1 MLDSLVAELARIT
14 ALDETPKHGAV
25 PLAEKYAAELPA
37 RPGAAASALSA
48 RLGKT
53 LTVCDWLAQRGF
65 SEASQIDR
73 FLNPKLSELTLPDA
87 MSDRKA
93 AAERLA
99 RAVRAGERIVVF
111 GDYDCDGMTATAILT
126 EILRALGGTVTPL
139 LASRFDGGYGL
150 SKAAVTRVLAAKPHL
165 VVTCDCGSSDH
176 PSLRELASA
185 GVDCIVV
192 DHHLV
197 PEESLPALAFLNPN
211 RPDCGFAYKGLASCG
226 LVLSLGAAL
235 RAALDPKLDL
245 RQWLDLVAIGTIA
258 DVAPLDGDN
267 RALVRAGLRSLG
279 EAKRPGLRALMQLA
293 KLEPGSPLTSEDIA
307 FRLAPRLNAPGR
319 LGAPDTALQLMMARD
334 AGSAELLAAE
344 LEQASQER
352 KAQQERMTVEALEE
366 IEREGYAERRAIV
379 LGREGWNHGIVG
391 IVAGRLSERYRR
403 PVVVFGFNQGH
414 GRGSVRGPSGARL
427 HDALSLCA
435 HSVLRFGG
443 HQAAAGVEV
452 EYGRL
457 ADFRAA
463 FEEAVL
469 TTTKPETCAST
480 AIENALWLAPNDDPS
495 RVFAELAELEPC
507 GLRNPS
513 PWMLVEAKLVLAR
526 EVTGGH
532 LKLELEV
539 SRGRRISGFGVNL
552 GERAAALGERVLVG
566 GRLRRDRYRGGDAV
580 ELFVERIF

>member
-1 MLDSLVAELARIT
+1 MDSLVAELARIT
-14 ALDETPKHGAV
+14 ALENTPDYG
-25 PLAEKYAAELPA
+25 AELPPPA
-37 RPGAAASALSA
+37 GAAASALAA

-65 SEASQIDR
+65 AEAGHIER

-87 MSDRKA
+87 MRDRAA

-99 RAVRAGERIVVF
+99 RAVRAGERVVVF

-126 EILRALGGTVTPL
+126 EILRALGGNVTPL

-150 SKAAVTRVLAAKPHL
+150 SAAALQRVLAAKPSL

-176 PSLRELASA
+176 ASLRELRSA

-197 PEESLPALAFLNPN
+197 PDEPLPALAFLNPH

-235 RAALDPKLDL
+235 RAALNPKLDL

-267 RALVRAGLRSLG
+267 RALVRAGLRSLA
-279 EAKRPGLRALMQLA
+279 EPKRPGLFALMQLA
-293 KLEPGSPLTSEDIA
+293 KLEPGTPLTSEDIA

-319 LGAPDTALQLMMARD
+319 LGSPETALELMLARD
-334 AGSAELLAAE
+334 ANSAELLAAQ

-352 KAQQERMTVEALEE
+352 KAQQEQMTTEALEE
-366 IEREGYAERRAIV
+366 IEREGYADRRAIV

-391 IVAGRLSERYRR
+391 IVAGRLSERFRR
-403 PVVVFGFNQGH
+403 PVVVFGFTQGH

-427 HDALSLCA
+427 HDALSLCV
-435 HSVLRFGG
+435 STVLRFGG

-452 EYGRL
+452 ELSRL
-457 ADFRAA
+457 AEFRAA
-463 FEEAVL
+463 FEAAVL

-480 AIENALWLAPNDDPS
+480 AIENALWLAPSDDPS
-495 RVFAELAELEPC
+495 RVFAELSELEPC
-507 GLRNPS
+507 GLKNPS
-513 PWMLVEAKLVLAR
+513 PWMLVEGKLVLAR

-539 SRGRRISGFGVNL
+539 GRGRRISGFGVNL
-552 GERAAALGERVLVG
+552 GQRAAGLGERVLVG

>member
-1 MLDSLVAELARIT
+1 VFDKRVAEPARTT
-14 ALDETPKHGAV
+14 AYDEQLDYPS
-25 PLAEKYAAELPA
+25 ELPA
-37 RPGAAASALSA
+37 RAGAAAAALAS

-65 SEASQIDR
+65 SEPTKIER
-73 FLNPKLSELTLPDA
+73 FLNPKLAELTLPDA
-87 MSDRKA
+87 MRDRAA
-93 AAERLA
+93 AAERLG
-99 RAVRAGERIVVF
+99 RAIRAQEHIVVF

-126 EILRALGGTVTPL
+126 EILRALGGKVTPL

-150 SKAAVTRVLAAKPHL
+150 SQAALRRVLAASPSV

-176 PSLRELASA
+176 ESLRVLREH

-197 PEESLPALAFLNPN
+197 PEEPLPVLAFLNPN

-235 RAALDPKLDL
+235 RTALNQKLDI
-245 RQWLDLVAIGTIA
+245 RQWLDLVAVGTIA

-267 RALVRAGLRSLG
+267 RALVRAGLRALS
-279 EAKRPGLRALMQLA
+279 EAKRPGLCALMQLA
-293 KLEPGSPLTSEDIA
+293 KLEAGAALSSEDIA

-319 LGAPDTALQLMMARD
+319 LGAPDAALELMLARD
-334 AGSAELLAAE
+334 ANQAELLAAQ
-344 LEQASQER
+344 LEQASVER
-352 KAQQERMTVEALEE
+352 KAQQEQMVNDALAE

-403 PVVVFGFNQGH
+403 PVVVFGFHQGQ

-435 HSVLRFGG
+435 STVVRFGG

-452 EYGRL
+452 EFSRL
-457 ADFRAA
+457 AEFRAA
-463 FEEAVL
+463 FEAAVL
-469 TTTKPETCAST
+469 STTKPESCVSQTL
-480 AIENALWLAPNDDPS
+480 ENALWLAPNDDPS
-495 RVFAELAELEPC
+495 RVFNELSELEPC

-513 PWMLVEAKLVLAR
+513 PSLLVEAKLVAAR

-539 SRGRRISGFGVNL
+539 ARGKRLSGFGVNL
-552 GERAAALGERVLVG
+552 GERATSLGERVLVG